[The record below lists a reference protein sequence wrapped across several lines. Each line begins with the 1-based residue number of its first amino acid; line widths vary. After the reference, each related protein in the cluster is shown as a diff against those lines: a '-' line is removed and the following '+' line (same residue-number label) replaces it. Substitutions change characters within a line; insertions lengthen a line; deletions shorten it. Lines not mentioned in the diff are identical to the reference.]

1 MNKLSKEQL
10 RLVIAEMRPDISDSD
25 FEAMWEEMQ
34 TACTTHFS
42 EVANEVIDFNTT
54 TDSQGIIR

>member
-1 MNKLSKEQL
+1 MNNLSKEQL

-34 TACTTHFS
+34 TACTTHYS
-42 EVANEVIDFNTT
+42 EVANEVIDLHTT

>member
-42 EVANEVIDFNTT
+42 
-54 TDSQGIIR
+54 